1 MYIMLYLLLHDI
13 LVFHLALIDNHNI
26 YEVPLCAIY
35 VYSTIYTY
43 AIKIFLKSCVY
54 QAFIMACIHLKLCN
68 RDIPLSGTDRCLD

>member
-1 MYIMLYLLLHDI
+1 MLYLLLQDN

-43 AIKIFLKSCVY
+43 AIKNSFVI
-54 QAFIMACIHLKLCN
+54 LCLSN
-68 RDIPLSGTDRCLD
+68 ILSGMYAVKSVYKGHSRNLKMWPL